1 MKQQGYTLI
10 ELTLVIMLVG
20 LMMGLS
26 VPNIRSLLIADN
38 LKSSTL
44 RIIGLIIELRSDAV
58 RENRVYFLHMN
69 MGSNLIWVGF
79 EGMSQE
85 ESELAR
91 KNAFQLSQ
99 DVNIV
104 DVWRMDKGKAVDGEA
119 IVRIS
124 RKGYL
129 EYSIIHL
136 EDDDGREFSIVLQ
149 PFLGNIK
156 SYDRYVENEDI

>member
-26 VPNIRSLLIADN
+26 VPKIRSLLIADN

-44 RIIGLIIELRSDAV
+44 RIIGLINELRSDAV
-58 RENRVYFLHMN
+58 RENRLYFLHVN

-85 ESELAR
+85 ESELAQ
-91 KNAFQLSQ
+91 KNAFSLSQ

-104 DVWRMDKGKAVDGEA
+104 DVWRMDKGKEVDGEV

>member
-1 MKQQGYTLI
+1 MLI
-10 ELTLVIMLVG
+10 G
-20 LMMGLS
+20 LMLGLS
-26 VPNIRSLLIADN
+26 VPRVRSLLVTDD

-44 RIIGLIIELRSDAV
+44 RIIGLIHELRSDAV
-58 RENRVYFLHMN
+58 REHRVYFVHFD

-85 ESELAR
+85 ESELAH

-104 DVWRMDKGKAVDGEA
+104 DVWRKDKGKKMDGEA
-119 IVRIS
+119 TVKVS
-124 RKGYL
+124 YKGYL

-136 EDDDGREFSIVLQ
+136 EDDEGREFSIVLQ
-149 PFLGNIK
+149 PFLANIK
-156 SYDRYVENEDI
+156 SYDRYVENEEI